1 MHFAEFKK
9 NVVITSDLNYFQ
21 ISGIF
26 RRVLVVSYLQIQQ
39 TKSLNYRNFNKPFIC
54 NIQSL
59 DTWNLWNGDRDR
71 DKTRNL
77 RDRDKTRNLWDR
89 DSQKWVSRRV
99 SRLSRQRPS
108 LETPS
113 LLSDWAVADVTV
125 NWGSHAHR
133 TFRVN
138 TLNNYIHLLAKKL
151 QNNFCLMRQNR
162 HCLSNVHL

>member
-59 DTWNLWNGDRDR
+59 DTWNLWDGDRDR

-77 RDRDKTRNLWDR
+77 RDR

-125 NWGSHAHR
+125 NWGSHVHR

-138 TLNNYIHLLAKKL
+138 TLNNCIHLLAKKL